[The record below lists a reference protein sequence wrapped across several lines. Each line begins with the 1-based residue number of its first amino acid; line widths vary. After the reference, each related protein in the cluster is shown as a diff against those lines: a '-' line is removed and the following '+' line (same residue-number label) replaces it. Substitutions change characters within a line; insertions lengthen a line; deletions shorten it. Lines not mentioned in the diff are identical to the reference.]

1 MQSPPPRMDK
11 RDLEEIVKDMREL
24 APYYVPELDVSE
36 DRGVGVALL
45 KIFAGMQE
53 LIIDR
58 LNKVPDKNFVA
69 FLDMLGVRLLPAQP
83 ARAAVTFHLSGGA
96 RENVLIPEKTQVA
109 AGDVIFETEKNIV
122 ATASTLK
129 EVYSV
134 SPAKDSI
141 FEHTAN
147 LNSGERF
154 EIFTGRDD
162 MQKHVLYMGH
172 DDLFNFK
179 EGTGKGHTII
189 KLCIRSILGI
199 YDLSDASHWYYWGE
213 DDDTGDGTWIPL
225 KLLSI
230 KRTGRTT
237 VEVSLW
243 KAQRGTTRK
252 KEIYG
257 RESRWICC
265 RLKTPIKQSSTL
277 PLFDCISVMIKDL
290 DEPDAAFH
298 NDMPLNLTE
307 PFHPFGKVPRIYDT
321 FYIAD
326 QECFSKK
333 GEKLLL
339 KFTLEDAGEPQDDII
354 LSWEYWNGSGW
365 QAIEDIEGFEIE
377 DNEEVKRA
385 FRFDIG
391 KGGVSFTSPSD
402 FQTTMVGGQE
412 NYWVRV
418 RVLNGGYGNEEFRQ
432 FGEEGGRIWRSV
444 TQVMPPR
451 VKGMKIK
458 IKEPGRWDL
467 SHCLT
472 CNNLEIVDVT
482 EESRE
487 KKNSFSPFKP
497 LDDEHQTL
505 YLGFDEKITKGPI
518 SIFFSLDEQEFS
530 AGDMPEIE
538 WYYYSQDEK
547 WATLEVLDDTESLTR
562 AGMVSFFVP
571 ADFARTSRFG
581 VEMYWIKAVDTSDRF
596 RTRSPEVRGIYPN
609 TVFAI
614 QAENI
619 RDELLGS
626 SDGTADQKFWLAK
639 TPVVTEE
646 IWVNETATISDEEKN
661 RIIDEWGEDSIVE
674 SVDETG
680 KTTEVRV
687 RWQPVEEFFDSS
699 VASRHYL
706 VERITGEVRFG
717 DGVHGMIP
725 PIGRDSIR
733 ATYQIG
739 GGRRGNVG
747 ASEISTLKTS
757 IPYVDRVT
765 NHEAAG
771 GGSDTEMLQA
781 VFERGPHLIR
791 HRKRAVTEED
801 FERLAREA
809 SNSIARTRC
818 VTEGNRLKII
828 IIPDGTE
835 DMPVP
840 SQRLLEKVKKSLFR
854 DGLNTI
860 SYEAINVLGPAYT
873 KVEVTADVVPESIDR
888 AVPLEK
894 EILERLKGFFHPL
907 TGGYEER
914 GWEFGRDVHISD
926 VYALL
931 GGIQG
936 VDHVENLMLNGGP
949 GDLTVR
955 EFETVCS
962 GEHRITMGVG

>member
-11 RDLEEIVKDMREL
+11 RDTEEIVEDIRVL

-36 DRGVGVALL
+36 GRGVGVALIR
-45 KIFAGMQE
+45 IFAGMQG
-53 LIIDR
+53 LIVDR
-58 LNKVPDKNFVA
+58 LNKVPEKNFVA
-69 FLDMLGVRLLPAQP
+69 FLDMLGIRIIPAQP
-83 ARAAVTFHLSGGA
+83 ARAAVTFHLSAGA
-96 RENVLIPEKTQVA
+96 RGDMLIPEKTQVA
-109 AGDVIFETEKNIV
+109 AGEIIFETEKNVV

-141 FEHTAN
+141 FNHTTN
-147 LNSGERF
+147 LNSGEKF
-154 EIFTGRDD
+154 EIFNGTDNV
-162 MQKHVLYMGH
+162 QKHVLYMGH

-179 EGTGKGHTII
+179 KGTGKGHTII
-189 KLCIRSILGI
+189 KLCIRPALGI
-199 YDLSDASHWYYWGE
+199 HDLSDAGQWCYWGE
-213 DDDTGDGTWIPL
+213 GGDSGDGVWIPL

-230 KRTGRTT
+230 KKTDGAA

-243 KAQRGTTRK
+243 KAQTGASKEREICGRK
-252 KEIYG
+252 
-257 RESRWICC
+257 SRWICC
-265 RLKTPIKQSSTL
+265 CLKIPIKQSSII
-277 PLFDCISVMIKDL
+277 PVFGAISVKIKDL

-298 NDMPLNLTE
+298 NDIPLNLTE
-307 PFHPFGKVPRIYDT
+307 PFHPFGKVPRIYDI

-339 KFTLEDAGEPQDDII
+339 KFTLEDAGEPKDDLI

-365 QAIEDIEGFEIE
+365 QAIKGIQGFEIAE
-377 DNEEVKRA
+377 NEEINRT
-385 FRFDIG
+385 FGFDITR
-391 KGGVSFTSPSD
+391 GGVSFTSPGD
-402 FQTTMVGGQE
+402 FQTTIVGGQE
-412 NYWVRV
+412 NYWIRV

-432 FGEEGGRIWRSV
+432 FEEEGGRTWRSI

-467 SHCLT
+467 LHCLT
-472 CNNLEIVDVT
+472 CNNLDFGDVT
-482 EESRE
+482 EENKSGDW
-487 KKNSFSPFKP
+487 SFEPFQP

-518 SIFFSLDEQEFS
+518 SIFFSLEEQELS

-538 WYYYSQDEK
+538 WYYYSQDGK
-547 WATLEVLDDTESLTR
+547 WVLLEVSDDTENLTR
-562 AGMVSFFVP
+562 AGVVSFFVP

-581 VEMYWIKAVDTSDRF
+581 VEMYWIRAVDTGDWFQTRF
-596 RTRSPEVRGIYPN
+596 PEVSGICPN

-614 QAENI
+614 QAESI
-619 RDELLGS
+619 RDEILGS

-639 TPVVTEE
+639 TPVISEE
-646 IWVNETATISDEEKN
+646 IWVNETSTLCYEEKKT
-661 RIIDEWGEDSIVE
+661 IMGEDGSD
-674 SVDETG
+674 SVMENKDDSG
-680 KTTEVRV
+680 KTREIRV
-687 RWQPVEEFFDSS
+687 RWQPVEDFLDSS
-699 VASRHYL
+699 VASRHYV

-717 DGVHGMIP
+717 DGVQGMIP
-725 PIGRDSIR
+725 PVGRDSIR

-739 GGRRGNVG
+739 GGRSGNVG
-747 ASEISTLKTS
+747 ASEISTMKTS

-781 VFERGPHLIR
+781 VFERGPYLLR
-791 HRKRAVTEED
+791 HRNRAVTEED
-801 FERLAREA
+801 FERLARAA
-809 SNSIARTRC
+809 STDIARTIC
-818 VTEGNRLKII
+818 FAEGSRLKII
-828 IIPDGTE
+828 IIPGGTE

-840 SQRLLEKVKKSLFR
+840 SQRLLKKVKNSLLR
-854 DGLNTI
+854 GSLNTI
-860 SYEAINVLGPAYT
+860 SPDIIDIREPTYM
-873 KVEVTADVVPESIDR
+873 KVGVAVEVVPESIDQ
-888 AVPLEK
+888 AAPLEK
-894 EILERLKGFFHPL
+894 EIMERLKRFFHPL

-926 VYALL
+926 VYALI
-931 GGIQG
+931 GSIRG
-936 VDHVENLMLNGGP
+936 VDYMENLMLNDQP
-949 GDLTVR
+949 NDLSIR

-962 GEHRITMGVG
+962 GEHRIQMKVG

>member
-11 RDLEEIVKDMREL
+11 RGIKGIVEEMRVL

-36 DRGVGVALL
+36 GRGIGVALIR
-45 KIFAGMQE
+45 IFAGMQGV
-53 LIIDR
+53 IVDR
-58 LNKVPDKNFVA
+58 LNKVPEKNFVA

-96 RENVLIPEKTQVA
+96 RENVLIPENTQVA
-109 AGDVIFETEKNIV
+109 AGEIIFETEKNIV

-141 FEHTAN
+141 FKHTAN
-147 LNSGERF
+147 PNSGERF

-179 EGTGKGHTII
+179 ESTGKGHTII
-189 KLCIRSILGI
+189 KLRIRCMHDLG
-199 YDLSDASHWYYWGE
+199 DAVRWYYWGE
-213 DDDTGDGTWIPL
+213 DGNTGDGVWIPL

-230 KRTGRTT
+230 KKTDGMA

-243 KAQRGTTRK
+243 KAQRGTTMK

-257 RESRWICC
+257 IESRWICC
-265 RLKTPIKQSSTL
+265 CLKTPIKQSATL
-277 PLFDCISVMIKDL
+277 PLFECISVMIKDL

-298 NDMPLNLTE
+298 NETPLNLTE
-307 PFHPFGKVPRIYDT
+307 PFHPFGRIPRVYDT

-333 GEKLLL
+333 GETILL
-339 KFTLEDAGEPQDDII
+339 KFTLEEKGEPQDDLT
-354 LSWEYWNGSGW
+354 LSWEYWNGDGW
-365 QAIEDIEGFEIE
+365 QVIKDIEGFEIGA
-377 DNEEVKRA
+377 NEKIRRT

-391 KGGVSFTSPSD
+391 KGGVSFASPGD
-402 FQTTMVGGQE
+402 FQPTVVGGQE
-412 NYWVRV
+412 NYWIRV

-432 FGEEGGRIWRSV
+432 SGEEGGRIWRSI
-444 TQVMPPR
+444 TEVMPPR

-458 IKEPGRWDL
+458 IKEPGRWEL

-482 EESRE
+482 EESRSE
-487 KKNSFSPFKP
+487 KKPFKPFKP

-518 SIFFSLDEQEFS
+518 SIFFSLEEQELS
-530 AGDMPEIE
+530 AGAMPEIE
-538 WYYYSQDEK
+538 WHYHSRDGK
-547 WATLEVLDDTESLTR
+547 WVMLEVSDDTENLTR
-562 AGMVSFFVP
+562 AGVVSFFVP
-571 ADFARTSRFG
+571 ADFVRTSRFG
-581 VEMYWIKAVDTSDRF
+581 VEMYWIKAVDTGDWFQTRF
-596 RTRSPEVRGIYPN
+596 PEVRGIYPN
-609 TVFAI
+609 TVFAT
-614 QAENI
+614 QAESI

-626 SDGTADQKFWLAK
+626 SDGTADQKFWLTK
-639 TPVVTEE
+639 TPVITEE
-646 IWVNETATISDEEKN
+646 IWVNETATISNEEKK
-661 RIIDEWGEDSIVE
+661 RIIEEWSEDSIVE
-674 SVDETG
+674 SMDETG

-687 RWQPVEEFFDSS
+687 RWQPVEDFLDSS
-699 VASRHYL
+699 VASRHYV
-706 VERITGEVRFG
+706 VERITGEVLFG

-725 PIGRDSIR
+725 PVGRDSIR

-739 GGRRGNVG
+739 GGRSGDVG
-747 ASEISTLKTS
+747 ASEISTMKTS

-781 VFERGPHLIR
+781 VFERGPQLIR
-791 HRKRAVTEED
+791 HRNRAVTEED
-801 FERLAREA
+801 FERLARAA
-809 SNSIARTRC
+809 STDIAITRC
-818 VTEGNRLKII
+818 FTEGNRLKII

-840 SQRLLEKVKKSLFR
+840 SQKLLEKVRNSLLR
-854 DGLNTI
+854 GSLNTLSPDI
-860 SYEAINVLGPAYT
+860 IDIREPTYT
-873 KVEVTADVVPESIDR
+873 KVGVTVEVVPESIDR
-888 AVPLEK
+888 AAPLEK
-894 EILERLKGFFHPL
+894 EIMERLKGFFHPL

-926 VYALL
+926 LYALI
-931 GGIQG
+931 GGVQG
-936 VDHVENLMLNGGP
+936 VDYMENLMLNGRP
-949 GDLTVR
+949 DDLSVQK
-955 EFETVCS
+955 FETVCS
-962 GEHRITMGVG
+962 GEHRIRMKVG